1 MVYFGRATHAHP
13 GRHRMTRRTKIVC
26 TLGPASSDAATI
38 RSLIDAG
45 MDVVR
50 LNFSHGTHADHR
62 RVIET
67 IRAAAKDAGKL
78 VPILQDL
85 QGPKIRIGQMENE
98 GIIIHEG
105 AELVLTTL
113 PLEYSTAERVYVSYP
128 SLAQDLQEGGHILLD
143 DGQLELEVTELR
155 DHEVITKV
163 IVGGPLRSR
172 KGVNL
177 PEIKSSTP
185 SLTEKDLEDLEFG
198 LMMGVDLIALS
209 FVRSE
214 TDVTDLVRR
223 IRESGKRVGVIA
235 KIEKPEAVDRIDQI
249 LSKADGIMVAR
260 GDLGIEMRLSKVPG
274 AQKRI
279 IQKCLGAA
287 KPVITATQML
297 ESMIENPR
305 PTRAEVSDVANAV
318 LDGSDAVML
327 SGETAMGKHPVR
339 VVEVMDQIIREAER
353 HYGQILDYTPAA
365 HASLDVTEAIGF
377 TAYQLA
383 GEVGAVAIACLTASG
398 TTARS
403 IARHR
408 PRVPVYAFTDDER
421 IVGQLTL
428 TWGTK
433 GFAIP
438 FQRDTDEGVSCVH
451 QILVENRLARPGD
464 LIIITA
470 GMPLPAKG
478 RTNMVHVSRV

>member
-1 MVYFGRATHAHP
+1 MS
-13 GRHRMTRRTKIVC
+13 RRTKIVC
-26 TLGPASSDAATI
+26 TLGPASSDKATI
-38 RSLIDAG
+38 RALIDAG
-45 MDVVR
+45 MDVAR
-50 LNFSHGTHADHR
+50 LNFSHGAHADHR
-62 RVIET
+62 KVIEF
-67 IRAAAKDAGKL
+67 IREAAAEAGKI

-85 QGPKIRIGQMENE
+85 QGPKIRIGNVKGGVVLIRE
-98 GIIIHEG
+98 GRQLI
-105 AELVLTTL
+105 LTTQ
-113 PLEYSTAERVYVSYP
+113 PLAESTAERVYVNYP
-128 SLAQDLQEGGHILLD
+128 TLAQDVEVGRRILLD
-143 DGQLELEVTELR
+143 DGQLELEVIEVRETE
-155 DHEVITKV
+155 VVTKV

-177 PEIKSSTP
+177 PHIRTSTP

-198 LMMGVDLIALS
+198 LAMGVDLVALS
-209 FVRSE
+209 FVRDE
-214 TDVTDLVRR
+214 ADVRDLIRR
-223 IRESGKRVGVIA
+223 VRESGRRVGVIA
-235 KIEKPEAVDRIDQI
+235 KIEKPEAVARIDQI
-249 LSKADGIMVAR
+249 LATADGIMVAR

-279 IQKCLGAA
+279 IKKCLAAA
-287 KPVITATQML
+287 KPAITATQML

-327 SGETAMGKHPVR
+327 SGETAVGKHPVR

-353 HYGQILDYTPAA
+353 HYGQIIDYQPDQHAA
-365 HASLDVTEAIGF
+365 FDITEATSY

-383 GEVGAVAIACLTASG
+383 GQVGAVAIACLTASG
-398 TTARS
+398 ATARA

-421 IVGQLTL
+421 IVGQLAL

-433 GFAIP
+433 AFAIP

-451 QILVENRLARPGD
+451 DVLVEHGYVRSGD
-464 LIIITA
+464 LVIITA